1 MAVYVFRY
9 IWHYLLVQG
18 GLIMK
23 LKKRIY
29 LLTPLLVLVCVIAA
43 GVFMKAPAKVEAES
57 YLIEKGTYEST
68 KLIDV
73 IDNENSDKYDE
84 ELGAQFD
91 LVEFDTVLF
100 DYNGDEWNQFWSIIN
115 QQQDYYFSFK
125 SYGEISK
132 SINEGK
138 YINANFETG
147 VNSGGT
153 PVKQGILDDE
163 LVDGMPK
170 FSAISFPYYNETWGK
185 RMGNIL
191 FGQQTE
197 FGYTTGNAGIKNGLA
212 IYSDVGVTDGKAEID
227 AAAGLIRE
235 NIFPS
240 KFQFVYDNTN
250 GYYTYNS
257 TVNHAQ
263 YNKDTQKVE
272 LYADTL
278 GMTNGTKSQIS
289 LLEDKLANNNDYVI
303 FDGAEGT
310 WELLSNS
317 DTNCKV
323 KPGTATDYFTPSM
336 RFTSFK
342 EPLNKQM
349 NEQIGQSLKTDN
361 IEYIYVNFVINYNDI
376 SNEGSD
382 NTIKFILTETDVELQ
397 NGKPVGNNNDGT
409 YTQTSM
415 VYDYFEYSYNYTDK
429 LYEAS
434 NGKIKAEVELKIPVE
449 DDDLANLDSIE
460 QIAIVPFNGNKAL
473 YDVAQETNLYFYL
486 KDFGIGYNT
495 NGRNNGQ
502 TDNNSI
508 SSFLPFQKIED
519 SYEGESAGKK
529 NFESYLD
536 TWSEKIKDSTSKVAN
551 RAVVNKYHENGL
563 DAIEANSFGKTAPH
577 FGMSMNIDF
586 IIPDDGVTDFA
597 ENIVFEFNGD
607 DDLWVFVDGKLVL
620 DMGGQHHAQNGKIDF
635 SAGKVIYTKA
645 PIDGVTNEYPN
656 GNITFWN
663 GAPDTNDTTL
673 SGKLGNAYFESMG
686 GNLKTYVAYESGLET
701 TKAEDGVTI
710 LSDIFTPGKH
720 NVKVFY
726 LERASGVSNCFI
738 RFNLPQIPT
747 ADVIVSNEIKVSE
760 DSDVKDITEDLNGD
774 GILDENVSI
783 FNDNGKLSYKY
794 TDIEGNEQIT
804 SDGLVTF
811 DYIAEYLVPSEY
823 DIDGTVLPVYTGTYN
838 LYKTDDPTSVYVENL
853 NIEIIKQD
861 DVTKEVDVTSDGNLE
876 TKGYTKYVVRF
887 SVPVG
892 YYAKIALPESSIVN
906 YINQESPKYSDVG
919 LSPLYRYDDTDF
931 VVKATYYANVGD
943 VKLVEKEES
952 SKHESEI
959 NNVVSGS
966 SIGDYEPT
974 VFLTGDNENEASVLR
989 TDFTNYIAMDLYELE
1004 IEKTFLDGKPV
1015 PVGQSILYT
1024 VECGLHS
1031 EGETCD
1037 NPLCGNPLY
1046 ISMLIKDT
1054 KDSEGNVIT
1063 PNPNTITV
1071 RDLPKGNY
1079 KITEK
1084 ADWSWRY
1091 ECYNVEVQRN
1101 DAEKYGD
1108 GTVISAATS
1117 TPAP

>member
-1 MAVYVFRY
+1 
-9 IWHYLLVQG
+9 
-18 GLIMK
+18 MK

-43 GVFMKAPAKVEAES
+43 GVFMKAPANVEAES
-57 YLIEKGTYEST
+57 YLIEKGKYEST

-73 IDNENSDKYDE
+73 IDNENSDKYNPT
-84 ELGAQFD
+84 LGKQFD

-100 DYNGDEWNQFWSIIN
+100 DYNGDEWNRFWSIIN
-115 QQQDYYFSFK
+115 QQQDYYFSFM

-138 YINANFETG
+138 YINENFKTG

-212 IYSDVGVTDGKAEID
+212 IYSDVAVTDGKAEID

-235 NIFPS
+235 GIFPS
-240 KFQFVYDNTN
+240 KFQFVYNNND

-263 YNKDTQKVE
+263 YNPNTQKVE

-289 LLEDKLANNNDYVI
+289 LLADELATPNNNDYVL
-303 FDGAEGT
+303 FDDTEGT
-310 WELLSNS
+310 WERFS
-317 DTNCKV
+317 DTNCRV
-323 KPGTATDYFTPSM
+323 RPGTATDYFTPSM

-342 EPLNKQM
+342 EPKNKQM
-349 NEQIGQSLKTDN
+349 KEEIAQALITNN
-361 IEYIYVNFVINYNDI
+361 IEYIYVNFVINYNNI
-376 SNEGSD
+376 SNAGSD
-382 NTIKFILTETDVELQ
+382 NTIKFILTETDVALQ
-397 NGKPVGNNNDGT
+397 NGKPIGVNQDKT
-409 YTQTSM
+409 YTQEGTT
-415 VYDYFEYSYNYTDK
+415 YHYFEYSYDYTDE
-429 LYEAS
+429 LYKDS
-434 NGKIKAEVELKIPVE
+434 NGKTKAEVELKIPVG
-449 DDDLANLDSIE
+449 DSDLTNLTSIG
-460 QIAIVPFNGNKAL
+460 QIAIVPFNGNGELCDAFK
-473 YDVAQETNLYFYL
+473 DTILYFYL

-519 SYEGESAGKK
+519 SYEGESFGKK
-529 NFESYLD
+529 NLESYLES
-536 TWSEKIKDSTSKVAN
+536 WSTQIADSDSKVAN

-586 IIPDDGVTDFA
+586 IIPEDGKTDFGD
-597 ENIVFEFNGD
+597 EIIFEFNGD
-607 DDLWVFVDGKLVL
+607 DDLWVFVDDKLVL
-620 DMGGQHHAQNGKIDF
+620 DMGGQHHAQNGKINF
-635 SAGKVIYTKA
+635 TTGQVIYNKA
-645 PIDGVTNEYPN
+645 PIDGVTYSSPKD
-656 GNITFWN
+656 ITFYN
-663 GAPDTNDTTL
+663 GSSDQEANSLSDKLGESYFETNNGKGYNYSAYNQQMITYNAENDTTPL
-673 SGKLGNAYFESMG
+673 SHIFTSGKH
-686 GNLKTYVAYESGLET
+686 T
-701 TKAEDGVTI
+701 
-710 LSDIFTPGKH
+710 
-720 NVKVFY
+720 VKVFY

-747 ADVIVSNEIKVSE
+747 ADVIVSNEVKVSE
-760 DSDVKDITEDLNGD
+760 DSDVKDITDDLNGD

-783 FNDNGKLSYKY
+783 FNDDGKLSYKY

-804 SDGLVTF
+804 SNGLVAF
-811 DYIAEYLVPSEY
+811 DYIAEYLVPEEY
-823 DIDGTVLPVYTGTYN
+823 DIDGDVLPIYTGKYN
-838 LYKTDDPTSVYVENL
+838 LYKTDDPTNAFIENI
-853 NIEIIKQD
+853 NIEIIKQEN
-861 DVTKEVDVTSDGNLE
+861 VTKEIDVTSDGNPE
-876 TKGYTKYVVRF
+876 TKDYTKYIVRF

-931 VVKATYYANVGD
+931 VVKATYYGNIGGG
-943 VKLVEKEES
+943 KLVDREDS
-952 SKHESEI
+952 STHESEI

-966 SIGDYEPT
+966 SIGDYKPS
-974 VFLTGDNENEASVLR
+974 VFLIGDNENEASVLR
-989 TDFTNYIAMDLYELE
+989 TDFTNYIAMDLYEIE
-1004 IEKTFLDGKPV
+1004 IEKTFLEGKPV
-1015 PVGQSILYT
+1015 PVGQSILYA
-1024 VECGLHS
+1024 VECGLKHQD
-1031 EGETCD
+1031 GETCD
-1037 NPLCGNPLY
+1037 NPLCKNPLY
-1046 ISMLIKDT
+1046 VSMLIKDT
-1054 KDSEGNVIT
+1054 KDSDGNVIT
-1063 PNPNTITV
+1063 PNPNTVIV
-1071 RDLPKGNY
+1071 KELPKGNY

-1091 ECYNVEVQRN
+1091 ECYNVDVYRSETGSITN
-1101 DAEKYGD
+1101 
-1108 GTVISAATS
+1108 GTVISAEKK
-1117 TPAP
+1117 

>member
-1 MAVYVFRY
+1 
-9 IWHYLLVQG
+9 
-18 GLIMK
+18 MK
-23 LKKRIY
+23 LNKRIY

-43 GVFMKAPAKVEAES
+43 GAFMKAPAKVEAES

-73 IDNENSDKYDE
+73 IDNKNSDKYDE

-100 DYNGDEWNQFWSIIN
+100 DYDGDEWNRFWSIIVN
-115 QQQDYYFSFK
+115 PWGNNYFSFK
-125 SYGEISK
+125 SNEIK
-132 SINEGK
+132 ENINQGI
-138 YINANFETG
+138 YPNGNFDKG

-153 PVKQGILDDE
+153 PVKQGILKDE
-163 LVDGMPK
+163 LTNGFPV
-170 FSAISFPYYNETWGK
+170 FSNISLTNNMAGIDTWGE

-197 FGYTTGNAGIKNGLA
+197 FGYTSKNDDIVSGLEEYGGA
-212 IYSDVGVTDGKAEID
+212 DPETNINT
-227 AAAGLIRE
+227 AAGLIRE
-235 NIFPS
+235 GIYPS

-250 GYYTYNS
+250 GYYIYNS
-257 TVNHAQ
+257 SANHAQ
-263 YNKDTQKVE
+263 YNPNSQKVE

-278 GMTNGTKSQIS
+278 SMTNGTKSQIS
-289 LLEDKLANNNDYVI
+289 YYTDELANSETNDFVI
-303 FDGAEGT
+303 LGGANWVRVDNT
-310 WELLSNS
+310 V
-317 DTNCKV
+317 TNCKLSP
-323 KPGTATDYFTPSM
+323 KTGTTTFTPSL
-336 RFTSFK
+336 RFVEFMEPTGVTS
-342 EPLNKQM
+342 
-349 NEQIGQSLKTDN
+349 GHTRSDSLSMSN
-361 IEYIYVNFVINYNDI
+361 IEYIYLHFTINYRDI
-376 SNEGSD
+376 SNAGSD
-382 NTIKFILTETDVELQ
+382 NIIKIILSDTDAEIDN
-397 NGKPVGNNNDGT
+397 NGKPSSGNYEE
-409 YTQTSM
+409 YT
-415 VYDYFEYSYNYTDK
+415 YDYTNHLTRQ
-429 LYEAS
+429 S
-434 NGKIKAEVELKIPVE
+434 NGWLRAEVELKIPVE
-449 DDDLANLDSIE
+449 IDSNVFPNVE
-460 QIAIVPFNGNKAL
+460 QIVIVPFNGNEEL
-473 YDVAQETNLYFYL
+473 YNAFNNKYLYFNL
-486 KDFGIGYNT
+486 ADFGIGYNT
-495 NGRNNGQ
+495 EGRNANDGN
-502 TDNNSI
+502 DNTSV

-519 SYEGESAGKK
+519 SYEGEYFGTQDKT
-529 NFESYLD
+529 L
-536 TWSEKIKDSTSKVAN
+536 WSEVIGSSNNRTAN
-551 RAVVNKYHENGL
+551 RAAINKYHDDGL
-563 DAIEANSFGKTAPH
+563 AAIGTNSFGGTASH

-586 IIPDDGVTDFA
+586 IIPDDGDTDFGDD
-597 ENIVFEFNGD
+597 IIFEFTGD
-607 DDLWVFVDGKLVL
+607 DDLWVFVDNKLVL
-620 DMGGQHHAQNGKIDF
+620 DMGGQHLAQNGKINF
-635 SAGKVIYTKA
+635 SAGEVEYLRA
-645 PIDGVTNEYPN
+645 PVDGVTNEYPN
-656 GNITFWN
+656 GTVHLYGGSDYSKN
-663 GAPDTNDTTL
+663 PDSTVTHFGGT
-673 SGKLGNAYFESMG
+673 AYFEYSDG
-686 GNLKTYVAYESGLET
+686 LNNNLHGDTYRQYIKGLKTSY
-701 TKAEDGVTI
+701 AEDGTTL

-720 NVKVFY
+720 NVKVYY
-726 LERASGVSNCFI
+726 LERASGMSNCFI

-747 ADVIVSNEIKVSE
+747 ADVIVSNEVKVSE
-760 DSDVKDITEDLNGD
+760 DSDVKDITDDLNGD
-774 GILDENVSI
+774 GILDKNVSI
-783 FNDNGKLSYKY
+783 FNDDGKLSYKY

-804 SDGLVTF
+804 SNGLVAF
-811 DYIAEYLVPSEY
+811 DYIAEYLVPEEY
-823 DIDGTVLPVYTGTYN
+823 DIDGDVLPIYTGTYN

-861 DVTKEVDVTSDGNLE
+861 DVTKEVDATGNGILKN
-876 TKGYTKYVVRF
+876 KGYTKYVVRF

-892 YYAKIALPESSIVN
+892 YYAKIVIPESSIVN
-906 YINQESPKYSDVG
+906 YVNQENPKYSDVG

-943 VKLVEKEES
+943 VKLVDKEES

-1031 EGETCD
+1031 EGVTCD

-1046 ISMLIKDT
+1046 ISMLIKET
-1054 KDSEGNVIT
+1054 KDADGN
-1063 PNPNTITV
+1063 PLPENPNKVIV

-1101 DAEKYGD
+1101 DAEQYGD